1 MAKQHV
7 LIFRALGIPQATID
21 KIEALKEEE
30 LKDWKPDEY
39 VGEINTLA
47 KTKLENDPTFLNAIP
62 EDKIPDATKKKI
74 EKGQYARFQNEL
86 FDVAKKLNLTD
97 KDISEEDK
105 KSIKGIAEKIAV
117 AYLANNNSTEGL
129 KKMQA
134 DLAEARQQVEA
145 ANTTWQKKFD
155 DGIAAEKNSSQ
166 SKLMRLVFQSSLG
179 SLPKIKLMAP
189 PEYLTD
195 RLLTKMN
202 SQFNLVLGEGEQIF
216 LKQKENAALDVID
229 KTGKKIGFN
238 DALREMVIAEKI
250 GEEIVEDPG
259 KKKTVIVQPNPGDPS
274 EVGVAS
280 YIQEAAGAIQQMEE
294 KT

>member
-7 LIFRALGIPQATID
+7 LIFQALGIPQASID

-30 LKDWKPDEY
+30 LKEWKPDEY
-39 VGEINTLA
+39 VGEINTLT

-62 EDKIPDATKKKI
+62 EDKVPDAIKKKI

-117 AYLANNNSTEGL
+117 AYLANNNSTDGL
-129 KKMQA
+129 KKMQT
-134 DLAEARQQVEA
+134 DLAEARQQLES

-155 DGIAAEKNSSQ
+155 DGLAAEKTSWQ
-166 SKLMRLVFQSSLG
+166 SKLLRLVFQSTLG
-179 SLPKIKLMAP
+179 SLPKIKLTVP

-195 RLLTKMN
+195 RLFSKMN
-202 SQFNLVLGEGEQIF
+202 SQYNLVLGDNEQIL

-229 KTGKKIGFN
+229 KAGKKIGIS
-238 DALREMVIAEKI
+238 DALREMVIADKV
-250 GEEIVEDPG
+250 GEEVVEDPT
-259 KKKTVIVQPNPGDPS
+259 KKKTVIVQPTPGQEN
-274 EVGVAS
+274 EVVVPT
-280 YIQEAAGAIQQMEE
+280 YIQEAAGVVQSMEE